1 MTGAAKAFIAV
12 AETAKPRLAVCKAGY
27 DRWTEQ

>member
-1 MTGAAKAFIAV
+1 MTDIAKAFIAV
-12 AETAKPRLAVCKAGY
+12 AETAKPRLAVCKPVY